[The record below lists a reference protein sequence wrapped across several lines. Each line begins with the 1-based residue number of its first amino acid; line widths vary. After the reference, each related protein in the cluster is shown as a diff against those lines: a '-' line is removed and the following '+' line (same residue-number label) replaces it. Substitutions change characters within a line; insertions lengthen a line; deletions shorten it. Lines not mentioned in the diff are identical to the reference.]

1 MSNIARIVA
10 DADVL
15 AADLLVG
22 GPAREALD
30 IIRGHSWITLVVS
43 EPLLAEAEHVI
54 ATVADTDLATD
65 WRGKIE
71 SLASVIDHP
80 PRDHAAVAS
89 AYHGT
94 AMHVLS
100 FDDDLRTAEA
110 GLAIRSRVETSVKH
124 PAAFVQV
131 FDPTV
136 AYSEVVGGEYPGP
149 DQNPRA

>member
-30 IIRGHSWITLVVS
+30 IIRGHSWITLVAS
-43 EPLLAEAEHVI
+43 DPLLAEAEHVI

-71 SLASVIDHP
+71 ALASVIDHP
-80 PRDHAAVAS
+80 PQDHSAVAS
-89 AYHGT
+89 AFHGT
-94 AMHVLS
+94 AMHLLS

-131 FDPTV
+131 FDPTA

-149 DQNPRA
+149 DLNPRA